1 MSEDKFKPLNIR
13 EFETD
18 AFQKDDC
25 VTLKSFGHA
34 IVAKVDRTDEYVHG
48 EGDEP
53 DDWVPPPEAKFV
65 GQRTLY
71 FLFEPDAMK
80 VPDKAEDAIGRHVF
94 LSDGLI
100 RNDGTYYSQSGGH
113 FIWPKGIAHTPPDD
127 SVCKLWKEAQRQRVQ
142 MIVGCV
148 FPESLTGI
156 LVKEGYLKTLTGP
169 CITTTDLDDLLNAGL
184 TLEPYLGWKVAH
196 DMLGVGTLVKL
207 EKEHSPDGYAVE
219 WKKKC
224 MNGKCQNPIT
234 FKTKSGCHHGAYC
247 YVCDDKG
254 KYLADLRNQMV
265 FCDKCAEN
273 NPDPDEEDEE

>member
-1 MSEDKFKPLNIR
+1 MSEDKFKPLDLG

-18 AFQKDDC
+18 AFRKDDA
-25 VTLKSFGHA
+25 VTLKSFGHG
-34 IVAKVDRTDEYVHG
+34 IVAKVERTEEFVHG

-65 GQRTLY
+65 GKRTLY

-80 VPDKAEDAIGRHVF
+80 VPSKKEDAIGRHVF

-100 RNDGTYYSQSGGH
+100 GKNGTYYSQSGDH
-113 FIWPKGIAHTPPDD
+113 FVWPKGIAHAPPDD
-127 SVCKLWKEAQRQRVQ
+127 SVGKLWKEAQRRRVQ

-148 FPESLTGI
+148 FPEALTGV
-156 LVKEGYLKTLTGP
+156 LVNRGYLKTLTGP
-169 CITTTDLDDLLNAGL
+169 CITTTDLDDLQAAGISQ
-184 TLEPYLGWKVAH
+184 EPYVGWKVAH

-207 EKEHSPDGYAVE
+207 DKRGVEKYAVE

-234 FKTKSGCHHGAYC
+234 FKTMSGCHPGAYC

-265 FCDKCAEN
+265 FCDTCSEK
-273 NPDPDEEDEE
+273 NPDPEEDEE